1 VTVEFDS
8 ISIRT
13 GASMTTTATETSS
26 QSTTSK
32 PFAVIT
38 GASSGIGLELA
49 KQFAEHG
56 YDLLIAA
63 DESLATAA
71 SELDTLGAGVQSV
84 RVDLATSDGVQE
96 LGDAVRDAAR
106 PVDALCLNAG
116 VGESGPF
123 LRTKLEDDL
132 RLISTNIVSAVS
144 LAKRLVPAMVS
155 RGAGRILVTSSIA
168 SIAPAPNQALY
179 GASKSFLQSFAEAL
193 RQELKDTGVTVTSLM
208 PGPTETNFFSR
219 AALEHTAL
227 GAMKKDDAATVARQ
241 GFEALMAGREKV
253 VAGSVFTKV
262 QGQVA
267 KAMPD
272 SAKAAMQGL
281 LSAPG
286 TARKLPGFLKK

>member
-1 VTVEFDS
+1 
-8 ISIRT
+8 
-13 GASMTTTATETSS
+13 MTTTAAANTASASAATAG
-26 QSTTSK
+26 TPTPTSK
-32 PFAVIT
+32 PFAVVT

-49 KQFAEHG
+49 KQFAGHG

-63 DESLATAA
+63 DDSLATAA
-71 SELDTLGAGVQSV
+71 SELDTLGAAVQSV
-84 RVDLATSDGVQE
+84 RVDLATQDGVEE
-96 LGDAVRDAAR
+96 LAGAILSTGRTI
-106 PVDALCLNAG
+106 DALCLNAG

-144 LAKRLVPAMVS
+144 LAKRVVPAMVA
-155 RGAGRILVTSSIA
+155 RGVGRILVTSSIA

-227 GAMKKDDAATVARQ
+227 GSMKKDDPETVARQ
-241 GFEALMAGREKV
+241 GYEALIAGREKV
-253 VAGSVFTKV
+253 VAGSVVTKV
-262 QGQVA
+262 QGQLA
-267 KAMPD
+267 KAVPD

>member
-1 VTVEFDS
+1 V
-8 ISIRT
+8 
-13 GASMTTTATETSS
+13 TTTATATA
-26 QSTTSK
+26 STASTAAEPSK
-32 PFAVIT
+32 PFAVVT

-56 YDLLIAA
+56 FDLLIAA
-63 DESLATAA
+63 DASLATAA
-71 SELDTLGAGVQSV
+71 SELDTLGAAVQSV
-84 RVDLATSDGVQE
+84 RVDLATEDGTAE
-96 LGDAVRDAAR
+96 LADAITASGR

-132 RLISTNIVSAVS
+132 RLISTNIISAVS
-144 LAKRLVPAMVS
+144 LAKRIVPAMVE
-155 RGAGRILVTSSIA
+155 RGEGRILFTSSVA

-179 GASKSFLQSFAEAL
+179 GGSKSFLQSFAEAL
-193 RQELKDTGVTVTSLM
+193 RQELKGTGVTVTSLM

-227 GAMKKDDAATVARQ
+227 GSMKKDDASTVAKQ
-241 GFEALMAGREKV
+241 GFDALMAGREKV
-253 VAGSVFTKV
+253 LAGSVFTKV

-286 TARKLPGFLKK
+286 TARMLPGFLKK